1 MQHFNCVQLCAETN
15 AISEPVN
22 HVPSRLTQEKLS
34 SSTPVEDMNS
44 LVNCLPSQIH
54 AVLEGQ
60 VGHKFWGVYSARAM
74 AMLQVSSEE
83 VYAAFTES
91 AGHLAR
97 CKLSKAI
104 KARKRPENR
113 TPKQPRNPLRR
124 RMEPTSLQSSQ
135 ADQVQADESFADT
148 PDDNPTVSPTQQ
160 LKIPDAEVAS
170 PAPQLVSEFLSS
182 LVSNGIVRVLD
193 DNATATRIVWN
204 AYDNKGTISQICAE
218 SQVINST
225 NTNTIYCVN
234 I

>member
-1 MQHFNCVQLCAETN
+1 MQLCAETN

-34 SSTPVEDMNS
+34 SSTLRSVEDMNS

-104 KARKRPENR
+104 QARKRPENR
-113 TPKQPRNPLRR
+113 TPRQPRNPLRR

-148 PDDNPTVSPTQQ
+148 PDDNLATVSPTQQ
-160 LKIPDAEVAS
+160 LQIPDPEVAS
-170 PAPQLVSEFLSS
+170 PAPQFVSEFLSS

-193 DNATATRIVWN
+193 DNATATRVVWN

-218 SQVINST
+218 NQGINST
-225 NTNTIYCVN
+225 NTNTIYCFNV
-234 I
+234 